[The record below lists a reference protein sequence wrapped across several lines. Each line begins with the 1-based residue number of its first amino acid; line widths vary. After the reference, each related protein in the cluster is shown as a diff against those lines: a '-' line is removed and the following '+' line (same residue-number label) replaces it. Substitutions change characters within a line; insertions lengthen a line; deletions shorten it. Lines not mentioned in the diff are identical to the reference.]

1 MPCLWGNQRKRKK
14 KKKKKRETMKKRNK
28 AKHEWK
34 DRKDACT
41 P

>member
-1 MPCLWGNQRKRKK
+1 MCRASGATKEKK